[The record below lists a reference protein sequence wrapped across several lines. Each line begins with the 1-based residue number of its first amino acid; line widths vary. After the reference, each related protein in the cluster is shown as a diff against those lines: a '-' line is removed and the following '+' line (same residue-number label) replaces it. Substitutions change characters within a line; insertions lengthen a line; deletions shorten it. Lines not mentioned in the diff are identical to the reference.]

1 METPGRRLRKRRD
14 IMKKNSLWIGAVLVA
29 TLALGSAV
37 AFADFG
43 SSGAIRDLDINRDK
57 IPRDC
62 VCTANYEP
70 VVCRA
75 SDGSRYTFSN
85 LCVAGCNGYAASS
98 CTSVDDPI
106 EGSR

>member
-1 METPGRRLRKRRD
+1 
-14 IMKKNSLWIGAVLVA
+14 MKKNSLWMGAVLVA

-43 SSGAIRDLDINRDK
+43 SSGGIRDLDTNRNK

-62 VCTANYEP
+62 VCSANYEP

-75 SDGSRYTFSN
+75 ADGSRSTFSN

-98 CTSVDDPI
+98 CTPVTDPMNQT
-106 EGSR
+106 R